1 MGARARNLAKA
12 WLLGALGFAALCAWI
27 ASILAAWHDGRYAD
41 MRLHLMDTEECL
53 LHVPVLLCL
62 WSLLFRG
69 GYSASSVGGSVLA
82 ATVMERFYIIPK
94 HLHDFLE
101 LNHYYPSFFYHG
113 GPHVNAQ
120 YALTLC
126 YVAVGVP
133 FIASLVR
140 RRTMDKTY
148 MAVVGAVAVLTTVL
162 FHLVVVELGLDNTM
176 AEERKAKLD
185 TMSVLAYAPQGLVE
199 KGCRE
204 LQLACFF
211 LAPGED
217 IPDPG
222 ADGPF
227 THDIWGW
234 AQPTQRKIAEDADK
248 SDQPNR
254 PVIYA
259 QARDIVVFG
268 PRVGGQYVVLRTGD
282 RHVRVL
288 FDTAEYRDLI
298 NRHRVMYCT
307 LGICAQVVWL
317 LGSTLLVEMHRRRW
331 LRRRAAA

>member
-1 MGARARNLAKA
+1 MSDEALTMGARARNLAKA

-101 LNHYYPSFFYHG
+101 LNHYYPSCFYHG

-185 TMSVLAYAPQGLVE
+185 TMSVLAYAPTTSGDGPSRPRGRSPRTPTSPISPTALSSTPRPATSW
-199 KGCRE
+199 CS
-204 LQLACFF
+204 
-211 LAPGED
+211 
-217 IPDPG
+217 DPG
-222 ADGPF
+222 SA
-227 THDIWGW
+227 
-234 AQPTQRKIAEDADK
+234 
-248 SDQPNR
+248 
-254 PVIYA
+254 
-259 QARDIVVFG
+259 
-268 PRVGGQYVVLRTGD
+268 
-282 RHVRVL
+282 
-288 FDTAEYRDLI
+288 
-298 NRHRVMYCT
+298 
-307 LGICAQVVWL
+307 
-317 LGSTLLVEMHRRRW
+317 GSTSCSAPATGMS
-331 LRRRAAA
+331 ASCSTPPSTATSSTATG